1 MTNNFN
7 LEQHMMRMQAFS
19 KANFGPGTR
28 TEGLIDHVKKEL
40 NEIAEC
46 PKVDAWQEW
55 LDVIILG
62 LDGFWR
68 SIVYGEGEDN
78 QEIRTDDYAFYNV
91 GDILVDHL
99 AQKQTKNELR
109 NWPDWRSAE
118 PGKAIEHVRGYQD

>member
-19 KANFGPGTR
+19 RANFGPGTR

-40 NEIAEC
+40 DEIAER
-46 PKVDAWQEW
+46 PKAVAWQEW

-68 SIVYGEGEDN
+68 SLAYGEGEDD
-78 QEIRTDDYAFYNV
+78 QEIRTNYHTFSNV

-99 AQKQTKNELR
+99 TKKQTKNELR